1 MTSYQYAAAPAPA
14 KSGNTDV
21 AAWALVAV
29 IVALI
34 CAGAGWAIARQ
45 DTPGRGELTREADLA
60 ARTGL
65 QNGSA
70 AGYRQG
76 AAAGRREAALRAR
89 TQMQAARSQASTE
102 GYDAGYQ
109 AGRSRA
115 GDPFAFSSAT
125 GVPGSSG
132 AFPADG
138 FEDVLAS
145 GLFGDDLSTTSA
157 YDASGFGSS
166 ASTPYLGTT
175 SAGDDAG
182 SAFGL
187 GY

>member
-1 MTSYQYAAAPAPA
+1 MATYQQTAPR
-14 KSGNTDV
+14 SGNTDV

-34 CAGAGWAIARQ
+34 CATAGWAIARQ
-45 DTPGRGELTREADLA
+45 GTPGRGDLVREADLA

-89 TQMQAARSQASTE
+89 TQVQAAKSQASNE
-102 GYDAGYQ
+102 GYSAGYE

-115 GDPFAFSSAT
+115 GDPFAFSSST

-132 AFPADG
+132 SYPADG
-138 FEDVLAS
+138 FEDILAS
-145 GLFGDDLSTTSA
+145 GLFGDDVSTTSA

-166 ASTPYLGTT
+166 ASTPYLGST
-175 SAGDDAG
+175 STGDDAG

-187 GY
+187 GF